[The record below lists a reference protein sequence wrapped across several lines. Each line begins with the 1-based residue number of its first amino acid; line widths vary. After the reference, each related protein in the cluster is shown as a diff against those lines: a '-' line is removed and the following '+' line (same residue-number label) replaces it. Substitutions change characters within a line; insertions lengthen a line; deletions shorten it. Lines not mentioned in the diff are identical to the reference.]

1 MSVSELWLRQFST
14 YQLNEEL
21 NKVKF
26 RESYQKVCK
35 INKTKESE
43 RQHISEL
50 KHYYSF
56 NKIKDH
62 QLKIISKDNK
72 KESLLL
78 CILIK
83 VLTFFIL
90 VHVLSLPFHTFL
102 FRGLLNG
109 HCYC

>member
-90 VHVLSLPFHTFL
+90 KKNEVYAKRNKGKCT
-102 FRGLLNG
+102 GNQ
-109 HCYC
+109 